1 VSRSISLVGLRG
13 PLESARKAMTMT
25 PEEKKEEETVLAL
38 LGDYAAAQEEL
49 GRAEAAQIAFVVKDT
64 REKGWASLV
73 HCQFLAEDKVVATKN
88 AARKAW
94 EAYHLKKKG

>member
-1 VSRSISLVGLRG
+1 MPV
-13 PLESARKAMTMT
+13 T
-25 PEEKKEEETVLAL
+25 PEEEKEEKTVLAL

-49 GRAEAAQIAFVVKDT
+49 SRAGAALSAFVVSDV
-64 REKGWASLV
+64 REKGWPALV
-73 HCQFLAEDKVVATKN
+73 HRQFLAEDKVVTTKN

>member
-1 VSRSISLVGLRG
+1 MPV
-13 PLESARKAMTMT
+13 T
-25 PEEKKEEETVLAL
+25 PEEEKEEETVLAL

-49 GRAEAAQIAFVVKDT
+49 RRAETALSAFVVSDV
-64 REKGWASLV
+64 REKGWPSLV
-73 HCQFLAEDKVVATKN
+73 HRQFLAEDKVVATKN